1 MIREFDLDAPKSE
14 KPERL
19 RFRSETRCV
28 TALFEQC
35 YKSSQATGKPWK
47 ILVEVVEMVER
58 KNHVDLLGVLTVQVA
73 GVVHDFFNLSASAK
87 MEKSLEYLMDG
98 IGLIAAQRQW
108 NVVPFRDAEA
118 EVRRRDFLNEW
129 VWGSAI
135 KNSAKSLSAEVLI
148 RHGVD
153 EAEISARF
161 TDQDGN
167 VVKVVHLVS
176 DAPNEFIF
184 GEYLGSFGW
193 LDANTVE
200 LVSRNGRKRF
210 MAHAI

>member
-1 MIREFDLDAPKSE
+1 
-14 KPERL
+14 
-19 RFRSETRCV
+19 
-28 TALFEQC
+28 LFEQC

-176 DAPNEFIF
+176 DAPTEFIL
-184 GEYLGSFGW
+184 GE
-193 LDANTVE
+193 
-200 LVSRNGRKRF
+200 
-210 MAHAI
+210 